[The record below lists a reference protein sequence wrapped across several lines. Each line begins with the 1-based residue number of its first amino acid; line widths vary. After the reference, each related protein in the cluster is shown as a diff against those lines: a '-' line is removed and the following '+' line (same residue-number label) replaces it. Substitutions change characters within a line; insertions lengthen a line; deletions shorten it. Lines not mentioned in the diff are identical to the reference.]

1 MSVEYNKVIK
11 RRWYLNSNNSIHVKT
26 NININIP
33 PKKSL
38 HHNICPL
45 DPKCHRLLH
54 GCVVRRS
61 DVIEPAWQKSN
72 GNIEGEKMSTQRV
85 PHQSNDS
92 ELPSTQNSSV
102 DSLIK
107 CPVGVNY
114 FHRRLED
121 SHKTEKVQQQWKVKM
136 IISLVADCLNTHAVV
151 FHDMAIRW
159 SHGWWMLLSLI
170 AKR

>member
-33 PKKSL
+33 TMSQAVTWVCSQEIWCNWASL
-38 HHNICPL
+38 AKIKRKHW
-45 DPKCHRLLH
+45 R
-54 GCVVRRS
+54 
-61 DVIEPAWQKSN
+61 
-72 GNIEGEKMSTQRV
+72 EKMSTQRV

-170 AKR
+170 AQR